1 MAGLTISGF
10 VPETLEDIVARISSK
25 LDAINPGMDLSPESP
40 DGQLIGIMSYELSVA
55 WNQLNQVYN
64 SYNPALAD
72 GAALR
77 NLGQL
82 SGIQYGTANRSYAT
96 VELTG
101 TTGVVVPENSIVS
114 DGEYEYYTAYA
125 VTIPSNAQVICSTP
139 GPVPVPALTINTI
152 VTPVTGWVEVAQ
164 STEGVIGSLAMTDQE
179 FRNLRTRTV
188 MRNYTSTVDT
198 MQARLLELGM
208 EQAIV
213 INNDQ
218 PVPVGGIPANT
229 IAVSVGEIGLIS
241 DETIGTVILET
252 NAAGCPTFGT
262 TTVAIE
268 DSQGYLH
275 DVSFTKAAAVVIEIV
290 LDVTFLSEESAGQE
304 ELIKKSLVDH
314 VNALPAGD
322 DVIWSRLFAEI
333 TPYGE
338 AQVNIL
344 TVGRQGGAQSINN
357 VVLTEAEYASMAATD
372 ITFTES

>member
-10 VPETLEDIVARISSK
+10 VPETLEDIQARISNK
-25 LDAINPGMDLSPESP
+25 LDVINPGMDLSPESP
-40 DGQLIGIMSYELSVA
+40 DGQLIGIMSYELSAA

-64 SYNPALAD
+64 SFNPALAD

-82 SGIQYGTANRSYAT
+82 SGIQYGTANRSYST

-101 TTGVVVPENSIVS
+101 TAGTIVPENSIVS
-114 DGEYEYYTAYA
+114 DGEFEYFTSYA
-125 VTIPSNAQVICSTP
+125 VVIPSNAEVICATP
-139 GPVPVPALTINTI
+139 GPVPVPALSIDTI
-152 VTPVTGWVEVAQ
+152 VTPVTGWAAVAQ
-164 STEGVIGSLAMTDQE
+164 STEGVLGKLAMSDQE
-179 FRNLRTRTV
+179 YRNLRTRTV
-188 MRNYTSTVDT
+188 MRNYTSSVDT

-218 PVPVGGIPANT
+218 PAPVGGVPANT
-229 IAVSVGEIGLIS
+229 IHVTVGEVGLIT
-241 DETIGTVILET
+241 DETIAGVIFET
-252 NAAGCPTFGT
+252 NAAGCPTYGT
-262 TTVAIE
+262 TTVAVE
-268 DSQGYLH
+268 DAQGYSH
-275 DVSFTKAAAVVIEIV
+275 DVSFSKAVAVTIEIV
-290 LDVTFLSEESAGQE
+290 LNVTFLSDENAGQE
-304 ELIKKSLVDH
+304 EAILQSLAAH

-338 AQVNIL
+338 AQVNLL
-344 TVGRQGGAQSINN
+344 TVGRQGGAQGITN
-357 VVLTEAEYASMAATD
+357 VVLSETEFASMATTD